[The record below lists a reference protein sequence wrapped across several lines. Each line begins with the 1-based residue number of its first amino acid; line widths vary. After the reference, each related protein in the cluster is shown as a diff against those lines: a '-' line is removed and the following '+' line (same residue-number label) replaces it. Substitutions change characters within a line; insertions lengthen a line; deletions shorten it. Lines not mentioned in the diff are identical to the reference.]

1 MWIRSQDKKVI
12 FDMTAECSIGIEK
25 DGTIRGG
32 KKDTILGKISRHY
45 GYEAQSRQCI
55 EEMAELTQA
64 INKFWR
70 KQLNCGKKPLNDVP
84 FGTKEEINIEEEL
97 VDVYIMIL
105 QMKYL
110 HKISD
115 SDFDNEIRRK
125 LDRQLRRMEEES
137 CKE

>member
-1 MWIRSQDKKVI
+1 MLFIIR
-12 FDMTAECSIGIEK
+12 FNM
-25 DGTIRGG
+25 G
-32 KKDTILGKISRHY
+32 KMG
-45 GYEAQSRQCI
+45 
-55 EEMAELTQA
+55 EEESVHLTQA

-70 KQLNCGKKPLNDVP
+70 KQLDCGKKHINNIP
-84 FGTKEEINIEEEL
+84 FGTPEEVNIEEEL

-125 LDRQLRRMEEES
+125 LDRQLRRMS
-137 CKE
+137 I

>member
-1 MWIRSQDKKVI
+1 MTREDKI
-12 FDMTAECSIGIEK
+12 
-25 DGTIRGG
+25 
-32 KKDTILGKISRHY
+32 KKIARHY

-70 KQLNCGKKPLNDVP
+70 NQLDCGKKPLNDVP

-105 QMKYL
+105 QLKRL
-110 HKISD
+110 HNIPEKRFQNILD
-115 SDFDNEIRRK
+115 EK

>member
-1 MWIRSQDKKVI
+1 MTREDKIK
-12 FDMTAECSIGIEK
+12 
-25 DGTIRGG
+25 
-32 KKDTILGKISRHY
+32 KISRHY

-125 LDRQLRRMEEES
+125 LDRQLRRMEEENVD
-137 CKE
+137 

>member
-1 MWIRSQDKKVI
+1 MTREDKI
-12 FDMTAECSIGIEK
+12 
-25 DGTIRGG
+25 
-32 KKDTILGKISRHY
+32 KKIARHY

-55 EEMAELTQA
+55 EEMAELTQS

-70 KQLNCGKKPLNDVP
+70 KQLDCGKRTLSDIP

-97 VDVYIMIL
+97 VDVYIMII

-115 SDFDNEIRRK
+115 FDFKNGVDRK
-125 LDRQLRRMEEES
+125 LKRQLRRMEEENAD
-137 CKE
+137 

>member
-1 MWIRSQDKKVI
+1 MNDKEKSVEEKIRAI
-12 FDMTAECSIGIEK
+12 A
-25 DGTIRGG
+25 
-32 KKDTILGKISRHY
+32 RHY

-55 EEMAELTQA
+55 EEMTELTQA

-84 FGTKEEINIEEEL
+84 FGSKEEINIEEEL

-105 QMKYL
+105 QLKCL
-110 HKISD
+110 HNIPEKRFQNMLNTKI
-115 SDFDNEIRRK
+115 
-125 LDRQLRRMEEES
+125 DRHLRRTEEES

>member
-1 MWIRSQDKKVI
+1 
-12 FDMTAECSIGIEK
+12 MTREEK
-25 DGTIRGG
+25 IM
-32 KKDTILGKISRHY
+32 KIAHHY
-45 GYEAQSRQCI
+45 GYEAQGRQCI

-70 KQLNCGKKPLNDVP
+70 KQLNCGKKALNDVP

-105 QMKYL
+105 QLKRL
-110 HKISD
+110 HNIPEKRFQNIL
-115 SDFDNEIRRK
+115 NTK

>member
-1 MWIRSQDKKVI
+1 MTREDKI
-12 FDMTAECSIGIEK
+12 
-25 DGTIRGG
+25 
-32 KKDTILGKISRHY
+32 KKIARHY

-70 KQLNCGKKPLNDVP
+70 MQLNCGKKALNDVP

-105 QMKYL
+105 RMKYL

-115 SDFDNEIRRK
+115 SDFDNEIHRK
-125 LDRQLRRMEEES
+125 LDRQLRRME
-137 CKE
+137 KENAN

>member
-1 MWIRSQDKKVI
+1 
-12 FDMTAECSIGIEK
+12 MTREEK
-25 DGTIRGG
+25 IM
-32 KKDTILGKISRHY
+32 KIAHYY
-45 GYEAQSRQCI
+45 GYEAQGRQCI

-70 KQLNCGKKPLNDVP
+70 RQLNCGKKALNDVP

-115 SDFDNEIRRK
+115 SDFENGVEHK
-125 LDRQLRRMEEES
+125 LDRQLRRMEENHARNDWYE
-137 CKE
+137 

>member
-1 MWIRSQDKKVI
+1 
-12 FDMTAECSIGIEK
+12 MTVEEK
-25 DGTIRGG
+25 IN
-32 KKDTILGKISRHY
+32 KIARHY

-55 EEMAELTQA
+55 EEMAGLTQA

-70 KQLNCGKKPLNDVP
+70 KQLNCGKKALNDVP

-115 SDFDNEIRRK
+115 SDFENGVEHK